1 MRVVLARERTKL
13 NTPVNH
19 DLPLNPELGKESDL
33 LIVIDQPEF
42 RRPCACIM
50 FSTDV

>member
-1 MRVVLARERTKL
+1 MRVVLAGERTKL
-13 NTPVNH
+13 NTSINH
-19 DLPLNPELGKESDL
+19 DLPLNPELEKESEL

-42 RRPCACIM
+42 RRLCACII